1 MASSVREELTKRSVR
16 TRWIDGSGGSGIHLR
31 TNMFQ
36 FLGEPECDVD
46 PDAIERL
53 FDAMTERETPDEG
66 LVLIIDDAEQL
77 PRTQSDT
84 CAC

>member
-1 MASSVREELTKRSVR
+1 
-16 TRWIDGSGGSGIHLR
+16 
-31 TNMFQ
+31 MFQ

>member
-1 MASSVREELTKRSVR
+1 MD
-16 TRWIDGSGGSGIHLR
+16 RWRWGGGIQ
-31 TNMFQ
+31 TIMFQ

-53 FDAMTERETPDEG
+53 FNAMTEREASDEG

-77 PRTQSDT
+77 LPDAMGI